1 MTVEEKLGK
10 TTEELKQHID
20 NKYGEQL
27 AFIRSNGFTPIG
39 VSVMMFEDTFVF
51 ETIEEARQAGNA
63 CEVENHTDDRIEAWW
78 YGREE
83 VPGIIDDYEK
93 SFKKRPMVF
102 WIDNDNHITGISE

>member
-1 MTVEEKLGK
+1 MTPEERLGK
-10 TTEELKQHID
+10 TTEELKQHVD

-27 AFIRSNGFTPIG
+27 TFIRSKGFNPIG

-51 ETIEEARQAGNA
+51 ETIEEAKQAGKV
-63 CEVENHTDDRIEAWW
+63 CEGASLPNDRLAGWW
-78 YGREE
+78 YGKEE
-83 VPGIIDDYEK
+83 IPGTIDDYEK